1 MSDIGVWLKG
11 LGLDQY
17 AEPFAAN
24 DIDLEVL
31 AHLSD
36 DDLKELGLSLGHRR
50 KLQAALADAIGAG
63 ATPIAADQITTPPAD
78 AATGAEAATGTEAE
92 RRQLAVMFCDLVG
105 STALSQSLD
114 PEDLRALMTAYQDA
128 CTAAI
133 TRFDGFVAR

>member
-1 MSDIGVWLKG
+1 MSDIGTWLKG

-31 AHLSD
+31 SHLFD

-63 ATPIAADQITTPPAD
+63 ATPIAAD
-78 AATGAEAATGTEAE
+78 
-92 RRQLAVMFCDLVG
+92 
-105 STALSQSLD
+105 
-114 PEDLRALMTAYQDA
+114 
-128 CTAAI
+128 
-133 TRFDGFVAR
+133 